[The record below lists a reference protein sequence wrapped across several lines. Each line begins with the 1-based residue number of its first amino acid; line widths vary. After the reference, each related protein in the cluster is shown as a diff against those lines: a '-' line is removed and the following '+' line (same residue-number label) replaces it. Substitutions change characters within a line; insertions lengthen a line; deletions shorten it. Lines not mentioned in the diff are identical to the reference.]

1 MLRFE
6 QLEPRLVFCG
16 PEPLDVNSD
25 GYVTP
30 IDALVAINAI
40 NDGQPLDTNC
50 DGVGTARDVLRIINY
65 VNAVGETQASD
76 VSVQLTSWG
85 TKVRVGVSMP
95 LASLR
100 VTGRGE
106 FAIDLFLAI
115 DGEQVTD
122 EPLEIVT
129 NRSVVVERIEGDRL
143 GTVWRLTG
151 MVETRADL
159 VVELKQPVKLGDS
172 LELVGVWQRWIP
184 RLNQQISQVF
194 EVQNIKILEY

>member
-6 QLEPRLVFCG
+6 RLEPRHALCG

-40 NDGQPLDTNC
+40 NDGEPVDTNC
-50 DGVGTARDVLRIINY
+50 DGVSTARDVLRIVNY
-65 VNAVGETQASD
+65 VNAVGETQAGN
-76 VSVQLTSWG
+76 VSVQLLAWAATA
-85 TKVRVGVSMP
+85 RVGVSTP
-95 LASLR
+95 IASLR

-106 FAIDLFLAI
+106 FSVDLLLAI
-115 DGEQVTD
+115 DGEHVTD
-122 EPLEIVT
+122 EPVELVT

-151 MVETRADL
+151 RVETRADL
-159 VVELKQPVKLGDS
+159 VVELRQPVKLGES

-194 EVQNIKILEY
+194 DVPNITILES